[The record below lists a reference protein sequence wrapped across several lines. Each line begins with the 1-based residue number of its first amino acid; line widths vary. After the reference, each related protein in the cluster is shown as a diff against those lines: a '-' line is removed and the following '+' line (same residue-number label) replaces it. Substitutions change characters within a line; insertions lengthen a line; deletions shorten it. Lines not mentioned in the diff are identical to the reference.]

1 VLFFE
6 FSYEKKSMLVIIKKA
21 QVVFMWINTEIF
33 ALFCWETWV
42 AYWVKATYPIY
53 WRITYLNAGY
63 LYEYF
68 L

>member
-33 ALFCWETWV
+33 ALFAEKHELLIELKQLIRFIDESLILTRV
-42 AYWVKATYPIY
+42 IFMNT
-53 WRITYLNAGY
+53 
-63 LYEYF
+63 F
-68 L
+68 